1 MLKLKLQYFGYLM
14 WRIDSL
20 EKTLMLGK
28 IGGRRKRGWQRMR
41 WLDGITA
48 SMDVSLSKLRELVMA
63 REAWHSEILGV
74 TKSWTWLSDWTEQ
87 EFSLI
92 FEKCFNPMLQRCY
105 GRKISLGCGVCVCGV
120 WESVGS
126 SQQASSHSFSRKCEF
141 KEVLFPK
148 LILKV
153 RRFLH
158 DYVFY
163 ITFLKL
169 FIKAQN
175 RRNMI
180 TAGTG

>member
-1 MLKLKLQYFGYLM
+1 M
-14 WRIDSL
+14 
-20 EKTLMLGK
+20 
-28 IGGRRKRGWQRMR
+28 
-41 WLDGITA
+41 
-48 SMDVSLSKLRELVMA
+48 
-63 REAWHSEILGV
+63 
-74 TKSWTWLSDWTEQ
+74 
-87 EFSLI
+87 
-92 FEKCFNPMLQRCY
+92 
-105 GRKISLGCGVCVCGV
+105 CVCGV

-126 SQQASSHSFSRKCEF
+126 SQQAFSHSFSRKWEF

-175 RRNMI
+175 
-180 TAGTG
+180 